1 MKDALALIA
10 GLIFGLGLLL
20 SGMTD
25 PSRIK
30 GFLDIA
36 GAWNPSLALVM
47 GGAVAVASIAFA
59 RARTRPRT
67 WSGEEIHLPS
77 NRSIDA
83 HLIGGGLIFGAGWGV
98 AGFCPGPALVSAS
111 AGSVAAALFV
121 LAMLLGMTLH
131 DRFIARP

>member
-1 MKDALALIA
+1 MKHAFALIA

-20 SGMTD
+20 SRMTD

-30 GFLDIA
+30 GFLDVA

-47 GGAVAVASIAFA
+47 GGAVAVGSLAFA
-59 RARTRPRT
+59 LARARPRT
-67 WSGEEIHLPS
+67 WSGDAITLPS

-83 HLIGGGLIFGAGWGV
+83 RLIGGGLIFGLGWGV

-111 AGSVAAALFV
+111 AGSIAAAVFV
-121 LAMLLGMTLH
+121 LAMLVGMTLH
-131 DRFIARP
+131 DRFIARA